1 GGPRRRRAAPAA
13 GGPDAVPRGPE
24 RAPPGRRARAGE
36 GQLWRKP
43 DRCGGSGLDRRARV
57 RTAAR
62 GRAGLLGRRDGVRVA
77 VAGRGVDRVAPRRH
91 RAAAVGRDHTRH
103 PPAARGHVR
112 DQHGRQHPAAGAARR
127 QDVDQR
133 LRDLLRIAGRR
144 SRVRAR
150 RPGDRADH
158 PRHDD
163 AAARLSA
170 ASGPGRRPARGGRG
184 AGRQPRPAASRGA
197 MSTALIVGTIA
208 LLYVWGV
215 TGTLALQ
222 NRSPQSTFAWV
233 LLFVLCPPVALIVY
247 TMFGRGQYA
256 FSRHQTMARLLEQST
271 LADRAAA
278 LVAAQPGAIA
288 ALAATQGE
296 SARLAAM
303 LGAAGRSPLT
313 TGNDLEIL
321 QNASEKYPRLLD
333 DLRAATQ
340 SVHLVY
346 YEWASDAFT
355 EEVGG
360 ILREKVR
367 EGVEVRILYDPVGS
381 YFMLDRRYVE
391 GLRGAGIRMQ
401 PFSSLYRVHT
411 ISYRS
416 HRKLAIVDGRIGY
429 SGGLN
434 MTEKHLTGPKG
445 FTGWRD
451 THARIA
457 GPAATILQSIFA
469 TMWLNATGENL
480 FDERHFPHVAAAVDG
495 VSVQVVSAGPDSRW
509 ETIRQAYLAMI
520 ALAR

>member
-1 GGPRRRRAAPAA
+1 
-13 GGPDAVPRGPE
+13 
-24 RAPPGRRARAGE
+24 
-36 GQLWRKP
+36 
-43 DRCGGSGLDRRARV
+43 
-57 RTAAR
+57 
-62 GRAGLLGRRDGVRVA
+62 
-77 VAGRGVDRVAPRRH
+77 
-91 RAAAVGRDHTRH
+91 
-103 PPAARGHVR
+103 
-112 DQHGRQHPAAGAARR
+112 
-127 QDVDQR
+127 
-133 LRDLLRIAGRR
+133 
-144 SRVRAR
+144 
-150 RPGDRADH
+150 
-158 PRHDD
+158 
-163 AAARLSA
+163 
-170 ASGPGRRPARGGRG
+170 
-184 AGRQPRPAASRGA
+184 

-303 LGAAGRSPLT
+303 LWASGRSPLT

-520 ALAR
+520 ALARHHVYLQSPFLILDTSVSEAMTTAALAGVDVRVMIAPGGGELSPAYRAGMTYAADMARAGVQVLLYKGAYFHSKTICVDSRIGSIGSANMDIRSFSINYETNLVVYDAAVTRELEADFLADQAQCVRFSADEYDAGKTSSRLVDSVLRLCSPLI